1 MQRRIIL
8 LFIITII
15 LSGCNLPLTSVHPSP
30 IPGDIIRVLNPM
42 PATMTSTPFLP
53 ITNTPTYT
61 PTPTQTFSPTPE
73 ITYTLTSSNTPKPK
87 PTKKPKPSSTP
98 TPEWSWQDPG
108 SVTVPILLYHHVVEG
123 EPSNL
128 YAISSDTLREQ
139 MDYLHSNGYITI
151 PISLLVKAITE
162 GANLPDRPVVIT
174 FDDGNLDVYENA
186 FPILQHYGF
195 TATFYLVLNYL
206 DHSTFIS
213 TDQAAELT
221 KAGWEIGSH
230 STSHPY
236 LAGMDAAALYQV
248 ANSKQGLEDA
258 IGVSVDTFSY
268 PFGEHDYYIEGIVK
282 KYYSSAVGLGESASH
297 STSNLFYLSRLD
309 VRSNTTMDEFE
320 AGLPW

>member
-1 MQRRIIL
+1 MQRRTVL
-8 LFIITII
+8 LFIFTII
-15 LSGCNLPLTSVHPSP
+15 LFGCNLPLTSVHPRP
-30 IPGDIIRVLNPM
+30 IPGGITRVLNPM
-42 PATMTSTPFLP
+42 PATMTLTPFLP

-61 PTPTQTFSPTPE
+61 PTPTPTFSPTPE
-73 ITYTLTSSNTPKPK
+73 ITDTLTPSKTPKPK
-87 PTKKPKPSSTP
+87 PTKKPKPPRTS

-128 YAISSDTLREQ
+128 YTISSDTFREQ
-139 MDYLHSNGYITI
+139 IDYLHSNGYITI

-162 GANLPDRPVVIT
+162 GTNLPDRPVVIT

-186 FPILQHYGF
+186 FPILQQYGF

-206 DHSTFIS
+206 DHNPFIN
-213 TDQAAELT
+213 TDQAAELA

-230 STSHPY
+230 SISHPY

-258 IGVSVDTFSY
+258 IGVSVDTFAY
-268 PFGEHDYYIEGIVK
+268 PFGEHDNYIERIVK
-282 KYYSSAVGLGESASH
+282 KYYSSAVGLGESITH
-297 STSNLFYLSRLD
+297 STSNLFYLSRLE